1 MPIGYE
7 RAAKAQ
13 GAALTFR
20 LIGWVQNHQ
29 REFQNMTSIKIPDI
43 KNPGRAGVLGQ
54 LCSLII
60 ATRKCSKKVQQANKY
75 VVDIQVQGHC
85 SSDVVCFA
93 AIYDAAGVKED

>member
-20 LIGWVQNHQ
+20 FVGWVQNHK

-43 KNPGRAGVLGQ
+43 KNPGRAGVLGP
-54 LCSLII
+54 LYNLII
-60 ATRKCSKKVQQANKY
+60 ATRKCAEKVQQAR
-75 VVDIQVQGHC
+75 
-85 SSDVVCFA
+85 
-93 AIYDAAGVKED
+93 E

>member
-20 LIGWVQNHQ
+20 FVGWVQNHK

-43 KNPGRAGVLGQ
+43 KNPGRAGVLGP
-54 LCSLII
+54 L
-60 ATRKCSKKVQQANKY
+60 
-75 VVDIQVQGHC
+75 
-85 SSDVVCFA
+85 
-93 AIYDAAGVKED
+93 

>member
-20 LIGWVQNHQ
+20 FVGWVQNHK

-43 KNPGRAGVLGQ
+43 KTPDIKNPDIKNPGRAGVLGP
-54 LCSLII
+54 LYNLII
-60 ATRKCSKKVQQANKY
+60 ATRKCAEKVQQAR
-75 VVDIQVQGHC
+75 
-85 SSDVVCFA
+85 
-93 AIYDAAGVKED
+93 E

>member
-43 KNPGRAGVLGQ
+43 KNPGRAGVLGP
-54 LCSLII
+54 LYNLII
-60 ATRKCSKKVQQANKY
+60 ATRKCAEKVQQAR
-75 VVDIQVQGHC
+75 
-85 SSDVVCFA
+85 
-93 AIYDAAGVKED
+93 E

>member
-20 LIGWVQNHQ
+20 FVGWVQNHK

-43 KNPGRAGVLGQ
+43 KNPGRAGVLAP
-54 LCSLII
+54 LYNLII
-60 ATRKCSKKVQQANKY
+60 ATRKCAEKVQQAR
-75 VVDIQVQGHC
+75 
-85 SSDVVCFA
+85 
-93 AIYDAAGVKED
+93 E